1 MADGKECGKTNF
13 HGLRDLNPM
22 SDITA
27 AAAATER
34 VSPRSLARSAVGFGR
49 SPENSVGVGRR
60 CGWAK
65 AGGAAGVLSSSET
78 TSWKW
83 LRISIPGD

>member
-27 AAAATER
+27 ESA
-34 VSPRSLARSAVGFGR
+34 LARSPRDLGAR
-49 SPENSVGVGRR
+49 LPARR
-60 CGWAK
+60 K
-65 AGGAAGVLSSSET
+65 IL
-78 TSWKW
+78 
-83 LRISIPGD
+83 

>member
-27 AAAATER
+27 AATDGE
-34 VSPRSLARSAVGFGR
+34 SPLTRTLWDLGAGR
-49 SPENSVGVGRR
+49 
-60 CGWAK
+60 K
-65 AGGAAGVLSSSET
+65 IL
-78 TSWKW
+78 
-83 LRISIPGD
+83 